1 MTEHSKH
8 SAPERNPLTAPAGTP
23 HGLPPF
29 DRIRIADYEPAID
42 DALAEARREVA
53 AITGNPEA
61 PTFANTVVALERSG
75 TALDNIA
82 EIFFALH
89 SAETSPEMDEA
100 AERIEAKLVAYAN
113 DVNLDPALFARIEA
127 VYRNRDSYGLDAKD
141 AMLLERTYR
150 GFVRG
155 GAGLADDAKARYRDL
170 TQELSALSLRFDRNV
185 LDATNAFTLHIAPE
199 EADRL
204 AGLPDFVL
212 ESMQAEAAARGEE
225 GWTVTLH
232 AANYIPFLTY
242 SADRELKERLWRAYN
257 TRCIG
262 NHDNRQTVLRMVELR
277 RKLARLFG
285 YRDYASY
292 VLEERMAGSEET
304 VQAFLTRLLDATRQ
318 RALDEVAMLERY
330 AREQLYDADFRLM
343 PWDWAY
349 VAERYKQSHYALSNE
364 EIKPFLELESV
375 KQGIFR
381 LAERLYGLRFEANP
395 AIPVYHPD
403 VTAYEAYEADGRFL
417 GVLYMDFFPRATK
430 KGGAWM
436 TNYRPMYTTADGQEI
451 RPAVTLCGNFTKPT
465 PSTPSL
471 LTFDELET
479 FLHEFGHCL
488 HGLLAEGRYASQ
500 TGTSVYRDFVELPS
514 QLMENWASEKEFLD
528 LFARHYRTGEKMPQK
543 LIDKIA
549 AARNYLAA
557 YANVRQLGFGMTD
570 MAWHTLTADDT
581 LPDDVITF
589 EQAAAEPAR
598 VLPLIDGT
606 AMSPA
611 FTHIFAGG
619 YAAGYYGYKWAE
631 VLEADAF
638 ALFRERGIFNREVAA
653 SFRRNILAKGGS
665 EHPMTLYVR
674 FRGHRPDPQALIDK
688 ILK

>member
-436 TNYRPMYTTADGQEI
+436 
-451 RPAVTLCGNFTKPT
+451 
-465 PSTPSL
+465 
-471 LTFDELET
+471 
-479 FLHEFGHCL
+479 
-488 HGLLAEGRYASQ
+488 
-500 TGTSVYRDFVELPS
+500 
-514 QLMENWASEKEFLD
+514 
-528 LFARHYRTGEKMPQK
+528 
-543 LIDKIA
+543 A
-549 AARNYLAA
+549 AP
-557 YANVRQLGFGMTD
+557 G
-570 MAWHTLTADDT
+570 
-581 LPDDVITF
+581 
-589 EQAAAEPAR
+589 
-598 VLPLIDGT
+598 
-606 AMSPA
+606 
-611 FTHIFAGG
+611 
-619 YAAGYYGYKWAE
+619 
-631 VLEADAF
+631 
-638 ALFRERGIFNREVAA
+638 
-653 SFRRNILAKGGS
+653 
-665 EHPMTLYVR
+665 
-674 FRGHRPDPQALIDK
+674 
-688 ILK
+688 